1 MLLWNSGYWCFV
13 CLVLYNK
20 LLVHQFPYH
29 LDAYVVGKR
38 YIQRRGGYRSCGLS
52 KYYVNLKFIDN
63 QETFR
68 LDDSKVFKKINQ
80 GDSVCVTFVKGL
92 YGINIIKDI
101 SPKNK

>member
-1 MLLWNSGYWCFV
+1 MVF
-13 CLVLYNK
+13 LVGLGK
-20 LLVHQFPYH
+20 LINMYH

-38 YIQRRGGYRSCGLS
+38 YIQRHGGYRSWGLS

-80 GDSVCVTFVKGL
+80 GDSVCVNFVKGL